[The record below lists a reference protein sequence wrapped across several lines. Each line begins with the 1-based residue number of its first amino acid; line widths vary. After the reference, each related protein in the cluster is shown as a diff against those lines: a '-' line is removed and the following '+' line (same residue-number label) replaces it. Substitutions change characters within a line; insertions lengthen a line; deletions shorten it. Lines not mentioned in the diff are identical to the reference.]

1 MPTLTLSAVTPAGAR
16 ISSNVS
22 LNEAS
27 FLVGVFSKD
36 VVLSDFAAAQL
47 AVAQQVAGLKNGT
60 VAFILPGVN
69 LMIFP
74 IGLII
79 SSVWLLVGVLV
90 YGFGTYERIQYAT
103 AFKRRAMHASRGDAA
118 YRTF

>member
-1 MPTLTLSAVTPAGAR
+1 MPTLTLSAVTPSGSQ

-27 FLVGVFSKD
+27 FLVGVFSND

-47 AVAQQVAGLKNGT
+47 AVSQQQADLKNGT

-79 SSVWLLVGVLV
+79 SCVWLFIGIIA

-103 AFKRRAMHASRGDAA
+103 AFRRRAVHASKGDSA
-118 YRTF
+118 YRTL